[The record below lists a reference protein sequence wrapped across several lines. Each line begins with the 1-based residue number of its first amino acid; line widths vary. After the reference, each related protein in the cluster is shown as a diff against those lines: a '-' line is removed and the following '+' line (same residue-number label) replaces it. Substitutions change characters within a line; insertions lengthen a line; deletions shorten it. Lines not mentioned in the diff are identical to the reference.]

1 MGNKDR
7 IIRWDDE
14 NNTHKYFVNGRL
26 VGCGYD
32 FLEVFEK
39 AAPFLHVGR
48 EIVTRQVCLCDIDSD
63 LSDTKTSM
71 IVDFLN
77 EAKRLTEFQE
87 KALYEFDFTSLLE
100 LI

>member
-7 IIRWDDE
+7 IIVWDDE
-14 NNTHKYFVNGRL
+14 NNMHRYFVNGKW
-26 VGCGYD
+26 VGSGYD
-32 FLEVFEK
+32 FLEVFDN
-39 AAPFLHVGR
+39 AARFLHVGR
-48 EIVTRQVCLCDIDSD
+48 EIATRRICLCDIDDD
-63 LSDTKTSM
+63 LSDTKTSI

-77 EAKRLTEFQE
+77 ETERLSEFQE